1 MDHYQKYLNKALR
14 FLSYRSRSEK
24 EVLDYL
30 RKKQAPEEIKEQIL
44 TFLRE
49 RRFVNDEEF
58 ARGWIDQR
66 MRVNAKAL
74 RVIEMELKQKGVA
87 QEVIAQAISNVK
99 FPPLSSRLPPSSG
112 LISSIQESEGVSDL
126 GTAKVLVSKKIEKYK
141 HLPKQELY
149 QKLGGFLGR
158 KGFDWETIKKAI
170 ELELKSDR

>member
-1 MDHYQKYLNKALR
+1 MDHYQKFLNKALR

-30 RKKQAPEEIKEQIL
+30 QKKQTPYEIQSPIMD
-44 TFLRE
+44 FLKE

-58 ARGWIDQR
+58 AISWIDQR
-66 MRVNAKAL
+66 MRVNAKAQ
-74 RVIEMELKQKGVA
+74 RVIEMELKQKGVS
-87 QEVIAQAISNVK
+87 QEVIAKAFLNSQFSTLN
-99 FPPLSSRLPPSSG
+99 S
-112 LISSIQESEGVSDL
+112 VSDL
-126 GTAKVLVSKKIEKYK
+126 DTAKGLVSKKIERYR

-170 ELELKSDR
+170 EFELKSDK

>member
-1 MDHYQKYLNKALR
+1 MSVDIYQKYLNKALR

-24 EVLDYL
+24 EVVDYL
-30 RKKQAPEEIKEQIL
+30 QKKQTPEEIKEQIM

-66 MRVNAKAL
+66 MRVNAKAR
-74 RVIEMELKQKGVA
+74 RVIEMELKQKGVS
-87 QEVIAQAISNVK
+87 QEIITNAFLNSQ
-99 FPPLSSRLPPSSG
+99 LSTLN
-112 LISSIQESEGVSDL
+112 SISDL
-126 GTAKVLVSKKIEKYK
+126 DTAKKLVSKKIDRYR

-149 QKLGGFLGR
+149 QKLGGFLAR

-170 ELELKSDR
+170 EFELKSDS

>member
-1 MDHYQKYLNKALR
+1 MSVDDYQKYLNKVLR

-30 RKKQAPEEIKEQIL
+30 QKKQTPYEIQSAIMD
-44 TFLRE
+44 FLKE

-66 MRVNAKAL
+66 L
-74 RVIEMELKQKGVA
+74 RSRPKSIRMLKLELKNKGIS
-87 QEVIAQAISNVK
+87 EDIATKAISS
-99 FPPLSSRLPPSSG
+99 FQFS
-112 LISSIQESEGVSDL
+112 ISNDLEQQGVNDL
-126 GTAKVLVSKKIEKYK
+126 DTAKKLVSKKIERYR

-170 ELELKSDR
+170 DYVIARKNDEAI